1 MFILIIPVL
10 AFFYWISSFDSF
22 SRRFFG
28 MLLWANV
35 LFVSYSWFQS
45 ADGERLVTSVLY
57 AIPIGIAV
65 IYGLIKA
72 LDIGIK
78 ACDAILKRTS

>member
-1 MFILIIPVL
+1 MFFLTIPVL

-28 MLLWANV
+28 TLLWANV
-35 LFVSYSWFQS
+35 LFVSYTWFQS
-45 ADGERLVTSVLY
+45 ADGERLAISILS
-57 AIPIGIAV
+57 AIPISIAV

-72 LDIGIK
+72 LDLGIK